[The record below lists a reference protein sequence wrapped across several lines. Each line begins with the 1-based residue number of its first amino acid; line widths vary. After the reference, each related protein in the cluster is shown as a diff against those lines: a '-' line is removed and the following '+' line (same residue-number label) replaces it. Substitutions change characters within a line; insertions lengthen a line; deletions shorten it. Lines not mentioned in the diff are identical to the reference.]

1 MKVLAMLSW
10 LLLQIPAARAWNP
23 DVAYGLPQERRMCV
37 RRDSDETLLFSAI
50 AEDEDCPAGSRRYI
64 VYFAKE
70 PRGAMALI
78 PTTTSLRFYPPL
90 TLQWPA
96 TDHQFSGSPLWHFT
110 CVQKT
115 EISPLGNRMA
125 LNSYRGEMTFSGK
138 ENCLDAEQRA
148 LRFCQEEWKGQA
160 LLESCPL
167 SWGSP

>member
-1 MKVLAMLSW
+1 MKLITTLILLS
-10 LLLQIPAARAWNP
+10 LYAPESRAWNP

-37 RRDSDETLLFSAI
+37 RRDSEETIHFSAI
-50 AEDEDCPAGSRRYI
+50 AEDEDCPTGSRRYI

-70 PRGAMALI
+70 PLGAMALI

-96 TDHQFSGSPLWHFT
+96 EDHQFSGSPLWHFT

-138 ENCLDAEQRA
+138 EKCLDVQQRA